1 MVILGSYF
9 DILGILGILDKC
21 AVFVFHLSLSFFFL
35 ESFAES
41 CFFSFWGGTRKKTN
55 KRTNERTESLVD
67 RGGGIWDFQHCI
79 VITRG
84 QEERIPKTA
93 SVVGTNFGLR
103 SFSLCL
109 LFFFGFFVFFIDF
122 NRFLWVFNDLDGFW
136 MILGSDFDI
145 LGFLKIWGN
154 MCRLAFHLSLSF
166 YFAGEFC

>member
-1 MVILGSYF
+1 MDFDRFCYDFDILGSDF
-9 DILGILGILDKC
+9 DILGILGIWDKC

-55 KRTNERTESLVD
+55 ERTNSLVD

-103 SFSLCL
+103 SFSL
-109 LFFFGFFVFFIDF
+109 
-122 NRFLWVFNDLDGFW
+122 
-136 MILGSDFDI
+136 
-145 LGFLKIWGN
+145 
-154 MCRLAFHLSLSF
+154 
-166 YFAGEFC
+166 